1 MSILKQSSSKQKDIT
16 DLSGL
21 DLLKLANSIFD
32 KISNLK
38 DGYNLSDLIN
48 EFPILRSTLD
58 SYKEDHP
65 DKSDVEMIFLLL
77 RKAEKKDTNGVT
89 TTIVTDQEGYQYLRF
104 NYSNKWFKKTFH
116 WVKGWMDDYYVIVR
130 SDKQDQHVFIKPTG
144 EIRIIRKD
152 K

>member
-1 MSILKQSSSKQKDIT
+1 MSILKQSSKQKDIA

-65 DKSDVEMIFLLL
+65 DKSDTEVIFLLL
-77 RKAEKKDTNGVT
+77 RKAEKKDTNDVT

-104 NYSNKWFKKTFH
+104 NYSNKWFKKTIH
-116 WVKGWMDDYYVIVR
+116 WVKGWMDDYYVIIR

>member
-1 MSILKQSSSKQKDIT
+1 MSILKQSSKQKDIA

-48 EFPILRSTLD
+48 EFPILRSILD

-77 RKAEKKDTNGVT
+77 RKAEKKDTDGVT

-116 WVKGWMDDYYVIVR
+116 WIKGWMDDYYVIIR
-130 SDKQDQHVFIKPTG
+130 SVKQDQHVFIKPTG

>member
-1 MSILKQSSSKQKDIT
+1 MSILKQSSKQKDIA

-21 DLLKLANSIFD
+21 DLLKLVNSIFD

-58 SYKEDHP
+58 SYKEDRP

-116 WVKGWMDDYYVIVR
+116 WIKGWIDDYYVIVR

>member
-1 MSILKQSSSKQKDIT
+1 MSILKQSSKQKDIA

-38 DGYNLSDLIN
+38 DGYNLSNLIN

-58 SYKEDHP
+58 SYKENYP

-116 WVKGWMDDYYVIVR
+116 WVKGWMDDYYVIIR
-130 SDKQDQHVFIKPTG
+130 SNKQDQHVFIKPTG

>member
-1 MSILKQSSSKQKDIT
+1 MSILKQSSKQKDIA

-48 EFPILRSTLD
+48 EFPVLRTTLD
-58 SYKEDHP
+58 IYKEEHP
-65 DKSDVEMIFLLL
+65 DKSDIEVLFLLL
-77 RKAEKKDTNGVT
+77 KKAEKKDTNGVT

-116 WVKGWMDDYYVIVR
+116 WIKGWMDDYYVIIR

>member
-1 MSILKQSSSKQKDIT
+1 MSILKQSSSKQKDIV

-58 SYKEDHP
+58 SYKEDHS

-116 WVKGWMDDYYVIVR
+116 WVRGWCDDYYVIVR

>member
-1 MSILKQSSSKQKDIT
+1 MSILKQSSKQKDIA

-58 SYKEDHP
+58 SYKENHP

-77 RKAEKKDTNGVT
+77 RKAEKKGHKRCYDYHCNRSRWISIS
-89 TTIVTDQEGYQYLRF
+89 TIQLYQ
-104 NYSNKWFKKTFH
+104 
-116 WVKGWMDDYYVIVR
+116 
-130 SDKQDQHVFIKPTG
+130 
-144 EIRIIRKD
+144 
-152 K
+152 

>member
-58 SYKEDHP
+58 SYKEERP
-65 DKSDVEMIFLLL
+65 DKSDAEMIFLLL

-116 WVKGWMDDYYVIVR
+116 WVKGWVDDYYVIIR